1 MNRTVPAPLETNVAL
16 RHRRPGRR
24 PRKTSP
30 FVYVVLVILAALV
43 LVPFFWMV
51 STSFK
56 TPEEVIRVPLTLFP
70 DNLFNLRNYAEVFER
85 LPFLRYLINSTIVSV
100 VAVSSSLVF
109 SSLAGYGFA
118 KFRFP
123 GRNLLFFGVIALLMV
138 PFQSIAVALYNMI
151 AKFGLVDT
159 YAGIA
164 LPQLV
169 SAFGVYLMRE
179 AAEQIPN
186 DYIDAARID
195 GCGEFHIFRAVVL
208 PQLKPYI
215 ATLTVIK
222 FMWVWNEFFWPLIV
236 INSENLKV
244 VTLGLTAFSNM
255 YFTEYHLATAASLLS
270 MLPVL
275 VLFLLFQRWF
285 IQAVSMSGL
294 KG

>member
-1 MNRTVPAPLETNVAL
+1 MGEADSPYRTRFVCRTN
-16 RHRRPGRR
+16 
-24 PRKTSP
+24 SP
-30 FVYVVLVILAALV
+30 FENCVRIINGPGFTFSKLTDGVTFH
-43 LVPFFWMV
+43 VPW
-51 STSFK
+51 K
-56 TPEEVIRVPLTLFP
+56 KLG
-70 DNLFNLRNYAEVFER
+70 R
-85 LPFLRYLINSTIVSV
+85 LMPV
-100 VAVSSSLVF
+100 
-109 SSLAGYGFA
+109 
-118 KFRFP
+118 
-123 GRNLLFFGVIALLMV
+123 
-138 PFQSIAVALYNMI
+138 FQSIAVALYNMI